1 MFLPNTLT
9 HWLDC
14 QWTSPWPGCRQGLVQ
29 LNSSCVCCSLHP
41 HPPWQFPCIPQRFPL
56 AQPHSPQFLAVFSMF
71 FNFYAL
77 LLTCICAYP
86 HFSTALSR
94 AHQQSEMCFPL
105 CLLPTF
111 YSRFVNDL
119 TLHIV
124 FYSWKLATFAVT
136 SKCVKTHMISL
147 HQSSIISLCLIRQ
160 KSGVH

>member
-1 MFLPNTLT
+1 MISSSLLECFCRIPSRTDLTVNEPLVTGLPTGFGAIKL
-9 HWLDC
+9 
-14 QWTSPWPGCRQGLVQ
+14 LVRV
-29 LNSSCVCCSLHP
+29 LFIAFSFPLAIPVYSTEVSS
-41 HPPWQFPCIPQRFPL
+41 L
-56 AQPHSPQFLAVFSMF
+56 AQPHSPQFLPVFSMS

-94 AHQQSEMCFPL
+94 AHQQSDMCFPL

-124 FYSWKLATFAVT
+124 FYS
-136 SKCVKTHMISL
+136 
-147 HQSSIISLCLIRQ
+147 
-160 KSGVH
+160 